1 MNFLINFS
9 ANAQKMAAD
18 ICRISA
24 EFLEM
29 RTLRKCGT
37 YGMLRSSC
45 LNSIFDYCCDLDEL
59 VMKTERKRKYKK
71 VSAIIGRI
79 RDLGQLL
86 ARAQFWLVGFRG
98 SQKAR
103 QVPFHNRF
111 VEVFFRCWHANK
123 RGLVLTASEQSRAD
137 RKGNVEFFRKCK
149 CCRAHTTHLRF
160 FDP

>member
-1 MNFLINFS
+1 
-9 ANAQKMAAD
+9 
-18 ICRISA
+18 
-24 EFLEM
+24 
-29 RTLRKCGT
+29 
-37 YGMLRSSC
+37 
-45 LNSIFDYCCDLDEL
+45 
-59 VMKTERKRKYKK
+59 MKTQRKRKYKK
-71 VSAIIGRI
+71 ASAIIGRI

-137 RKGNVEFFRKCK
+137 GKGNVEFFVAQVRDFLRWAQAENQSSAGSAGKK
-149 CCRAHTTHLRF
+149 IQFHLSLTGVL
-160 FDP
+160 DDVEAKASSIVSKSTAPVGMAV